1 MTDKIQKA
9 TQVKF
14 KSEESLTKE
23 SKFVEYIL
31 PRRGIRVL
39 LELAR
44 RWTQHFSKIHQEKH
58 NIERIWMWNP
68 MTTGYIML
76 TLIYVISMEFLSLSR
91 RRSIPP
97 RETSPSAK
105 SEEKRLFRSLPGQ
118 RNFILCSAPN
128 LQEEFSSCEFYPIT
142 NGFIDAPAIK
152 PDHFTWNVTRVVWI
166 KIQSSC
172 VFFRQTLS
180 ITETR
185 TKVLV
190 GVFSPSIWVLYQG
203 RTFLAAMAWK
213 NIIDLFWH
221 SSRRHTRQGHK

>member
-1 MTDKIQKA
+1 MTDKRQKA
-9 TQVKF
+9 TKVKC
-14 KSEESLTKE
+14 KREQSLTKE

-44 RWTQHFSKIHQEKH
+44 RWTHHFSKIHQEKR

-105 SEEKRLFRSLPGQ
+105 SEEKRLFRSLPGR

-142 NGFIDAPAIK
+142 NGFTDARSIK
-152 PDHFTWNVTRVVWI
+152 PDHATGNVASHAGLLG
-166 KIQSSC
+166 SSG
-172 VFFRQTLS
+172 
-180 ITETR
+180 
-185 TKVLV
+185 TKHEL
-190 GVFSPSIWVLYQG
+190 P
-203 RTFLAAMAWK
+203 
-213 NIIDLFWH
+213 
-221 SSRRHTRQGHK
+221 